1 MLHLLQSYLPVKEIV
16 TEPRWPIKSCAF
28 CSLMCQSKI
37 VFVRVQLT
45 SQSWVEP
52 NLPYKACVGRSYLTS
67 QSWAEPNL
75 PYKACVGR
83 SYLTSQSSLALTPAI
98 LVQHRLLKTCLRY
111 TDCDAEVI
119 MQHDCYLC
127 ATREHV
133 DTYCDDWNLRL
144 ILWFLIT
151 TKRVNKDTMWRSH

>member
-1 MLHLLQSYLPVKEIV
+1 MANQTLHLLQSYLPVKEIV

-45 SQSWVEP
+45 SQSWV
-52 NLPYKACVGRSYLTS
+52 
-67 QSWAEPNL
+67 EPNL